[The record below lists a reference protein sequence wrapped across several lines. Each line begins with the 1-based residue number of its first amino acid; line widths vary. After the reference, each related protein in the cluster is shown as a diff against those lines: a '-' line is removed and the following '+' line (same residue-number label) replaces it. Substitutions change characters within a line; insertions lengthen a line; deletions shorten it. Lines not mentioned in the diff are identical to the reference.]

1 MVAPKAY
8 AIGNLPQFKIK
19 MDMNKSLERCLLM
32 TFFEKY
38 NIPNPRQNSR
48 QQQQASIQNNQPQGV
63 FAPFPNDGG

>member
-19 MDMNKSLERCLLM
+19 MDMNKSLERSLLM

-38 NIPNPRQNSR
+38 NIPKEWRIIMLNTYINYLKKEW
-48 QQQQASIQNNQPQGV
+48 
-63 FAPFPNDGG
+63 